1 MRNDELLDNQFYR
14 VLLDGGGSVDP
25 DFALELQENNNNQFP
40 EQFLWR
46 RGNGNDF
53 MLNVD
58 MALAR
63 DFEGVI
69 DPVSGRVT
77 CTLNGNCPDSP
88 LLGFAME
95 YADSNGAW
103 LADFRE
109 AFTKMTSVGCAGV
122 CTPL

>member
-1 MRNDELLDNQFYR
+1 MRNEERLDNQYYQA
-14 VLLDGGGSVDP
+14 LLDGQGNVDRE
-25 DFALELQENNNNQFP
+25 FALELQQNNNFP
-40 EQFLWR
+40 AQFLWR
-46 RGNGNDF
+46 RGNRNDF

-63 DFEGVI
+63 DFTGFI
-69 DPVSGRVT
+69 NPTSGRVT

-95 YADSNGAW
+95 YANNNAAW
-103 LADFRE
+103 LADFRD
-109 AFTKMTSVGCAGV
+109 AFVKMTSVGCQGV